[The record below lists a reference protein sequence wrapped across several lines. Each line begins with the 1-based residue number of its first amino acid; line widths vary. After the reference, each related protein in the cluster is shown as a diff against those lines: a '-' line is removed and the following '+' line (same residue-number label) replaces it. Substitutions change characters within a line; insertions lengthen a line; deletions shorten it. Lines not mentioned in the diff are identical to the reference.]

1 MGAGAHN
8 ERTQTKC
15 LQRLESARRGV
26 DLDRNQETRTEAE
39 APAEETAAFH
49 RIPPPTSGTDPLATA
64 GRIPVWGGR
73 RQRGSRAHA
82 HGGAARRS
90 HQPIIVFDVTGF
102 VSAASGVEEIS
113 MHPRNPSQ
121 APGGR
126 QPPTERRKWLAR
138 ARASFCTCIVH
149 SASLPLSGN
158 VKMPSHMPSHT
169 TSYGL
174 ATG

>member
-1 MGAGAHN
+1 MREHTTKGRKQNVCNGWRAHAVVLTWTGTKRHGRRRRRRQRRLLLFIESHHQRPGPTPWRQQGASRCG
-8 ERTQTKC
+8 
-15 LQRLESARRGV
+15 
-26 DLDRNQETRTEAE
+26 
-39 APAEETAAFH
+39 
-49 RIPPPTSGTDPLATA
+49 
-64 GRIPVWGGR
+64 GGR

-158 VKMPSHMPSHT
+158 VKMPSHT